1 MDELISI
8 IVPVYNAEKTLRRCV
23 RSLMGQTYRNLE
35 IILVN
40 DGSKDGSLGLCRE
53 FAGED
58 ARIRVIDQ
66 PNGGVSSARNAGLDA
81 ATGTFVMFCDSD
93 DWTEPDWCAAMG
105 GNYEEGNLTI
115 CEIDRDDIP
124 LEKAEYPQIL
134 ETAQRKD
141 FLHRPLL
148 MCALYN
154 KFFVRNVIEDNHL
167 RFPEQLSLG
176 EDFAFVLSYV
186 CAIGGNLRYLRRG
199 AVPLRHHRRKYAF
212 QKGAVLGAVRL
223 LLPDGHGFHGKAR
236 SDGCGKRGDTGPVCA
251 VPFERLLTSIS
262 RREDLSC
269 REKMALA
276 GKIGKMESFASCR
289 GDVISWGSP
298 VYQWLFR
305 KKYMRLTML
314 FLILRFAE
322 RAESKCLTA
331 PKEI

>member
-1 MDELISI
+1 MPCISF
-8 IVPVYNAEKTLRRCV
+8 IVPVYNMERLLPRAL
-23 RSLMGQTYRNLE
+23 RSLRAQTLTDFE
-35 IILVN
+35 AILIN
-40 DGSKDGSLGLCRE
+40 DGSKDGSAALC
-53 FAGED
+53 AQAVAED
-58 ARIRVIDQ
+58 ARFRFIDQ

-81 ATGTFVMFCDSD
+81 ATGKFVMFCDSD

-105 GNYEEGNLTI
+105 ENYEEGNLTI

-124 LEKAEYPQIL
+124 LEKAEHLQIL

-154 KFFVRNVIEDNHL
+154 KFFARNVIEDNHL

-186 CAIGGNLRYLRRG
+186 CAIGGNLRYL
-199 AVPLRHHRRKYAF
+199 HRALYHYDTTGENTLSRKAPSLEQCDCFYQMVTASME
-212 QKGAVLGAVRL
+212 KLGAMDAESVATRDRFVL
-223 LLPDGHGFHGKAR
+223 SH
-236 SDGCGKRGDTGPVCA
+236 
-251 VPFERLLTSIS
+251 FERLLTSVS

-289 GDVISWGSP
+289 GNVICWGSP

-305 KKYMRLTML
+305 KKCMRLTML
-314 FLILRFAE
+314 FLILRCKLRE
-322 RAESKCLTA
+322 QKSDT
-331 PKEI
+331 

>member
-23 RSLMGQTYRNLE
+23 RSLMGQKYRNLE

-40 DGSKDGSLGLCRE
+40 DGSKDGSLGLCRK

-81 ATGTFVMFCDSD
+81 ATGKFVMFCDSD
-93 DWTEPDWCAAMG
+93 DWTEPDWCAAMR

-124 LEKAEYPQIL
+124 LERAEHPQIL

-154 KFFVRNVIEDNHL
+154 KFFARNVIEDNHL

-176 EDFAFVLSYV
+176 EDFAFVLSP
-186 CAIGGNLRYLRRG
+186 G
-199 AVPLRHHRRKYAF
+199 AVPLRHHRREYAF
-212 QKGAVLGAVRL
+212 QKSAVFGAVRL

-236 SDGCGKRGDTGPVCA
+236 GDGRGKRGDTGSVCA
-251 VPFERLLTSIS
+251 VPF
-262 RREDLSC
+262 
-269 REKMALA
+269 
-276 GKIGKMESFASCR
+276 
-289 GDVISWGSP
+289 
-298 VYQWLFR
+298 
-305 KKYMRLTML
+305 
-314 FLILRFAE
+314 
-322 RAESKCLTA
+322 
-331 PKEI
+331 

>member
-23 RSLMGQTYRNLE
+23 CSLVGQTYRNLE

-40 DGSKDGSLGLCRE
+40 DGSKDGSLDICRE

-81 ATGTFVMFCDSD
+81 ATGKFVMFCDSD
-93 DWTEPDWCAAMG
+93 DWTEPDWCAAMR
-105 GNYEEGNLTI
+105 GNYEEGDLTI
-115 CEIDRDDIP
+115 CEIDRDDIS
-124 LEKAEYPQIL
+124 LEKAENSRMW

-148 MCALYN
+148 MCSLVN
-154 KFFVRNVIEDNHL
+154 KFFARSVIEENHL
-167 RFPEQLSLG
+167 RLPEQLSLG
-176 EDFAFVLSYV
+176 EDFAFALSYV
-186 CAIGGNLRYLRRG
+186 CTIGGNLRYLNRALYHYDTTDEDG
-199 AVPLRHHRRKYAF
+199 LSETAPSIEQCDCFYQMVTASMEK
-212 QKGAVLGAVRL
+212 LGAMDAESVATRDRFVL
-223 LLPDGHGFHGKAR
+223 SH
-236 SDGCGKRGDTGPVCA
+236 
-251 VPFERLLTSIS
+251 FERLLTGIS

-276 GKIGKMESFASCR
+276 GKIGKMESFASCC
-289 GDVISWGSP
+289 GNVICWGSP

-314 FLILRFAE
+314 FLVLRCKLRE
-322 RAESKCLTA
+322 QKSDT
-331 PKEI
+331 

>member
-81 ATGTFVMFCDSD
+81 ATGKFVMFCDSD

-105 GNYEEGNLTI
+105 ENYEENDLTI

-124 LEKAEYPQIL
+124 LEKAEHPRIL

-154 KFFVRNVIEDNHL
+154 KFFARNVIEDNHL

-186 CAIGGNLRYLRRG
+186 CAIGGNLRYL
-199 AVPLRHHRRKYAF
+199 HRALYHYDTTGENTLSRKAPSLEQCDCFYQMVTASME
-212 QKGAVLGAVRL
+212 KLGAMDAESVATRDRFVL
-223 LLPDGHGFHGKAR
+223 SH
-236 SDGCGKRGDTGPVCA
+236 
-251 VPFERLLTSIS
+251 FERLLTSIS

-289 GDVISWGSP
+289 GNVICWGSP

-305 KKYMRLTML
+305 KKCMRLTML
-314 FLILRFAE
+314 FLILRCKLRDQKAS
-322 RAESKCLTA
+322 A
-331 PKEI
+331 

>member
-23 RSLMGQTYRNLE
+23 RSLVGQTYRNLE

-93 DWTEPDWCAAMG
+93 DWTEPDWCAAMR
-105 GNYEEGNLTI
+105 GNYEEGDLTI

-124 LEKAEYPQIL
+124 IEKAEHPQIL
-134 ETAQRKD
+134 ETAQRKN

-148 MCALYN
+148 MCSLVN
-154 KFFVRNVIEDNHL
+154 KIFARSVIEENHL
-167 RFPEQLSLG
+167 RLPEQLSLG

-186 CAIGGNLRYLRRG
+186 CAIGGNLRYL
-199 AVPLRHHRRKYAF
+199 HRALYHYDTTDEDGLSGTAPSIEQCDCFYHVVTASMEK
-212 QKGAVLGAVRL
+212 LGAMDAESVATRDRFVL
-223 LLPDGHGFHGKAR
+223 SH
-236 SDGCGKRGDTGPVCA
+236 
-251 VPFERLLTSIS
+251 FERLLTGIS
-262 RREDLSC
+262 RRDDLSC

-289 GDVISWGSP
+289 GNVICWGSP

-314 FLILRFAE
+314 FLVLRFKLREQKSDA
-322 RAESKCLTA
+322 
-331 PKEI
+331 

>member
-40 DGSKDGSLGLCRE
+40 DGSKDGSLGLCRK

-81 ATGTFVMFCDSD
+81 ATGKFVMFCDSD
-93 DWTEPDWCAAMG
+93 DWTEPDWCAAMRE
-105 GNYEEGNLTI
+105 NYEEGNLTI

-124 LEKAEYPQIL
+124 LEKAEHPQIL

-154 KFFVRNVIEDNHL
+154 KFFARNVIEDNHL

-176 EDFAFVLSYV
+176 EDFVFVLSYV
-186 CAIGGNLRYLRRG
+186 CAIGGNLRYL
-199 AVPLRHHRRKYAF
+199 HRALYHYDTTGENTLSRKAPSLEQCDCFYQMVTASME
-212 QKGAVLGAVRL
+212 KLGAMDAESVATRDWFVL
-223 LLPDGHGFHGKAR
+223 SHFD
-236 SDGCGKRGDTGPVCA
+236 
-251 VPFERLLTSIS
+251 RLLTAVSARKDYSIS
-262 RREDLSC
+262 
-269 REKMALA
+269 EKMDIA
-276 GKIGKMESFASCR
+276 GTIGTLESFKQCR
-289 GDVISWGSP
+289 TKVVVWSNP
-298 VYQWLFR
+298 VYCKLFH
-305 KKYMRLTML
+305 KKHTKLAML
-314 FLILRFAE
+314 FLIVRNKVKN
-322 RAESKCLTA
+322 RGD
-331 PKEI
+331 IR

>member
-23 RSLMGQTYRNLE
+23 RSLVGQTYRNLE

-40 DGSKDGSLGLCRE
+40 DGSKDGSLDICRE

-93 DWTEPDWCAAMG
+93 DWTEPDWCEAMR
-105 GNYEEGNLTI
+105 GNYEENDLTI

-124 LEKAEYPQIL
+124 LEKAEHPQIL

-154 KFFVRNVIEDNHL
+154 KFFARNVIEDNHL

-186 CAIGGNLRYLRRG
+186 CVIGGNLRYL
-199 AVPLRHHRRKYAF
+199 HRALYHYDTTGEDGLSKKAPSLEQCVCFYQLVTNAME
-212 QKGAVLGAVRL
+212 ALGAVDGESVAVRDWFVLTHFDRL
-223 LLPDGHGFHGKAR
+223 LIAVSL
-236 SDGCGKRGDTGPVCA
+236 RGDC
-251 VPFERLLTSIS
+251 SIAKK
-262 RREDLSC
+262 LGIAGTIG
-269 REKMALA
+269 ALDA
-276 GKIGKMESFASCR
+276 FRQCKTKVVTWSN
-289 GDVISWGSP
+289 P
-298 VYQWLFR
+298 VYCELFH
-305 KKYMRLTML
+305 KKHTKLAMI
-314 FLILRFAE
+314 FLIIRNKVKN
-322 RAESKCLTA
+322 RRN
-331 PKEI
+331 IQ